1 MKNSIL
7 FIFLFTISLTGRVD
21 AQTQTGTIRGNI
33 RSENEQPLTGIN
45 VGLEGTSLG
54 SPTNND
60 GDFVIANVPVGTYVL
75 RATGV
80 GYSATRQ
87 NAVVRVGK
95 TLNLDLQLNESAQ
108 TLSDVMVRAERTNYT
123 ERMSSVATRTDV
135 PLLETPQSVQ
145 SISQRVIKDR
155 QAITLNELSPVMTG
169 VKANNGMGAFS
180 MRGFTGYY
188 PFDASFI
195 VVNGIRGNLYLWSQ
209 QPLLYNIERVEVL
222 RGPASVLFSEGIP
235 GGVINMVTKKPQ
247 VANRFEFNGSY
258 GTWNFARFS
267 ADATGAL
274 SGNKKLL
281 YRFIAGYDR
290 TNSFRDYQE
299 KENVFVAPSLT
310 YQFAPKT
317 SLNLE
322 VNYAY
327 ARAVHQYDR
336 GTYIKPKADGTF
348 DFNVYPNN
356 LTVQSP
362 TDYGRNHNS
371 SATLTFNHEV
381 NQALSVAVV
390 QRYVRSKFEFADHI
404 FRGAIRNDSVSRGYE
419 QWFYDQ
425 FNSQTTAYAN
435 YNTSTGI
442 IGHSILAGVDYSR
455 YGWLKNDYRSSP
467 STRISIFNPDYS
479 NDIPAPNPAVDYY
492 DDNKQIINLIGGYV
506 QDQISFG
513 AGLRALL
520 SLRYDTY
527 RMTQTPLSERD
538 DLQGN
543 ASEATAWLP
552 RFGLVYLPRPNLSF
566 YGSYTRSFNPQV
578 SNSGGTGGPFPPRTA
593 EQVEVGYKGDFF
605 QSRLSTMVALY
616 RIDYRNILAPAPTD
630 ANPNLQAVVDGT
642 RSEGVELTVQGNIGD
657 ASMVVGYAYNNHV
670 LSQNST
676 LGMKGARFQNAP
688 NHIANAW
695 LKYDLSTTALRGL
708 GIGLGGRYVSDQVG
722 RTSNQRY
729 LIPASTVLDAV
740 VNYER
745 KRVNVQLN
753 INNLTNARYF
763 TGGFANTSSAALGNP
778 FNVRLGV
785 NYLIR

>member
-1 MKNSIL
+1 M
-7 FIFLFTISLTGRVD
+7 
-21 AQTQTGTIRGNI
+21 
-33 RSENEQPLTGIN
+33 
-45 VGLEGTSLG
+45 
-54 SPTNND
+54 
-60 GDFVIANVPVGTYVL
+60 L

-80 GYSATRQ
+80 GYSATRR
-87 NAVVRVGK
+87 NAVVQIGK
-95 TLNLDLQLNESAQ
+95 TLNLDLQINEATQ
-108 TLSDVMVRAERTNYT
+108 TLSDVVVRAERTNYA
-123 ERMSSVATRTDV
+123 ERSSSVATRTDV

-145 SISQRVIKDR
+145 AINQRLIKDR
-155 QAITLNELSPVMTG
+155 QAITLNELSPVITG

-222 RGPASVLFSEGIP
+222 RGPASVLFSEGTP
-235 GGVINMVTKKPQ
+235 GGIINMVTKKPQ
-247 VANRFEFNGSY
+247 VANRFEFNASY
-258 GTWNFARFS
+258 GTWDFARIS

-274 SGNKKLL
+274 SGNKKLQ

-310 YQFAPKT
+310 YQFAEKT

-327 ARAVHQYDR
+327 AKAVHQYDR
-336 GTYIKPKADGTF
+336 GTYIRPNADGTF
-348 DFNVYPNN
+348 DFNYYPNN

-362 TDYGRNHNS
+362 TDYGRNDNS

-381 NQALSVAVV
+381 NQNLSVAVV
-390 QRYVRSKFEFADHI
+390 QRYVRSKFEFADHVL
-404 FRGAIRNDSVSRGYE
+404 RGVIRNDSVSRGYE

-425 FNSQTTAYAN
+425 FSSQTTAYAN
-435 YNTSTGI
+435 YKTTTGAV
-442 IGHSILAGVDYSR
+442 GHSILAGVDYNR

-467 STRISIFNPDYS
+467 SKRISIFNPDYS
-479 NDIPAPNPAVDYY
+479 NDIPAPDPKVDYY

-513 AGLRALL
+513 ARLRALL

-527 RMTQTPLSERD
+527 RMTQTPFSKRD
-538 DLQGN
+538 NAQGD

-552 RFGLVYLPRPNLSF
+552 RFGLVYLPRPNVSV
-566 YGSYTRSFNPQV
+566 YGSYTRSFNPQL

-593 EQVEVGYKGDFF
+593 EQIEVGYKGEFF
-605 QSRLSTMVALY
+605 QNRLSTMVALY
-616 RIDYRNILAPAPTD
+616 RIDYRNILSPAPTD

-642 RSEGVELTVQGNIGD
+642 RSEGVELTVQGNIGEL
-657 ASMVVGYAYNNHV
+657 SVVAGYAYNNHV

-676 LGMKGARFQNAP
+676 LGMTGARFQNAP

-695 LKYDLSTTALRGL
+695 LKYNLSTTVLRGL
-708 GIGLGGRYVSDQVG
+708 GIGIGGRYVSDQVG
-722 RTSNQRY
+722 RTSNQKY

-745 KRVNVQLN
+745 KRVNVQFN
-753 INNLTNARYF
+753 INNLTNTRYF

-778 FNVRLGV
+778 LNVRLGV